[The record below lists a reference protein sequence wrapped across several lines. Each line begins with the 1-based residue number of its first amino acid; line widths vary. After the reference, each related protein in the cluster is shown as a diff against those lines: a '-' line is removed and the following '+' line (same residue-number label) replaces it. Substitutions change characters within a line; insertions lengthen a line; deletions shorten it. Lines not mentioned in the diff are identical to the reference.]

1 MKKRHYLRGASWIGL
16 YLTLTHW
23 LVLLVRSTPP
33 IREFW
38 KGFSVALNLAG
49 RR

>member
-1 MKKRHYLRGASWIGL
+1 LEKRRYLRGASWIGL
-16 YLTLTHW
+16 YLALTHW
-23 LVLLVRSTPP
+23 LVLLVGSTPP

-38 KGFSVALNLAG
+38 KGFSVALYLAD